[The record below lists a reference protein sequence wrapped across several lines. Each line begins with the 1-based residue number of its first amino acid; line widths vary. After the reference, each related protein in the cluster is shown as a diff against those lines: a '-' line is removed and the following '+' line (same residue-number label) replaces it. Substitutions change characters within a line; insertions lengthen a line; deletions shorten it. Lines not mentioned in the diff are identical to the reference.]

1 MYEAIDRSLLEFIVE
16 RLEAG
21 VFVVD
26 RNYRVVLWN
35 RFMAMHS
42 QRSAEEV
49 VGRNLFECFPEL
61 PQKWLARKIES
72 VFILK
77 NYAFT
82 SR

>member
-1 MYEAIDRSLLEFIVE
+1 MTEDIDRGLLEFIVE

-21 VFVVD
+21 VFVID
-26 RNYRVVLWN
+26 RDYRIVLWN

-42 QRSAEEV
+42 QRPAADV

-77 NYAFT
+77 NYAFIV
-82 SR
+82 